1 MTEGGSMKIRIAVIL
16 AASLVQAL
24 CASGQNE
31 QKLARARE
39 KDPQYQYNLGLFH
52 LNSGNVDEALKTL
65 QKSLSLDPRNPL
77 AWNAIGLAR
86 SMKGDLESSAEAYR
100 KSLEIDSAFSEAHNN
115 LGAVY
120 QELGLLDRAQA
131 EFEKV
136 LLDEKYATRE
146 LPYYNLAR
154 LHFLQDKLEPA
165 FENVQRALQIK
176 PRFGMAL
183 NLKGL
188 ILEKRGDVQGA
199 VDAYDLA
206 VKAVPD
212 DLTFSFNLAVACFKN
227 GQTAKSREIFE
238 RLTGRASDL
247 ETKDKIN
254 EYLRLLKEKD

>member
-1 MTEGGSMKIRIAVIL
+1 MRIRITVIL
-16 AASLVQAL
+16 AASMVLAL

-39 KDPQYQYNLGLFH
+39 KDPRYQYNLGLFH

-65 QKSLSLDPRNPL
+65 QKSLALDARNPA
-77 AWNAIGLAR
+77 AWNALGLAR
-86 SMKGDLESSAEAYR
+86 SMKGELEASAEAYR
-100 KSLEIDSAFSEAHNN
+100 KSLELDPTFSEAHNN

-120 QELGLLDRAQA
+120 QELGMLDRARE

-154 LHFLQDKLEPA
+154 LLFLQDKLEPA
-165 FENVQRALQIK
+165 FESVQRALQIK
-176 PRFGMAL
+176 PKFAMAQ

-188 ILEKRGDVQGA
+188 ILEKRGDLQGA

-212 DLTFSFNLAVACFKN
+212 DVTFSFNLAAASFKN

-238 RLTGRASDL
+238 RLAGRATDL

-254 EYLRLLKEKD
+254 EYLRLLKDKD